1 MREGCGQARRLPNFA
16 NDCIILFALETV
28 KVLDTATARVL
39 SAVIN
44 SGPGASCS
52 SANAHSVFSSSL
64 AEKSAFTSIKHFLID
79 SSNSCGGFRP
89 FAASS
94 QIMAD
99 TSCAVT
105 KYRRFSSLFT
115 VIPCLHP
122 AMISLQADR
131 RSKTF

>member
-16 NDCIILFALETV
+16 NDCIILLALGAV

-52 SANAHSVFSSSL
+52 SANAHSVFSSSS
-64 AEKSAFTSIKHFLID
+64 AEKSALTSIKHFLIA

-94 QIMAD
+94 QIMEA

-105 KYRRFSSLFT
+105 KYRGVSTVFT
-115 VIPCLHP
+115 VFPCLHP
-122 AMISLQADR
+122 AMMSLQADR
-131 RSKTF
+131 RFNTL